1 MIPKIRRG
9 KKMSGL
15 VSYLLGPGEHNEHTD
30 RHIIAGSPTVMRE
43 VWLEHFDGPGDDAA
57 AREVALAVAD
67 EVEIPR
73 RLYGTQVRMK
83 AKPVA
88 VGVGGRELGLD
99 VVEPAGKGEKGQYK
113 DAPVWHC
120 VLALMPGEE
129 LSDDRWQQIADE
141 FMERMGFTGTPDGK
155 RAQARWV
162 AVRHGL
168 SGEHGEG
175 QDHIHIAASLVREDG
190 SKVSTYDYGPGKAKG
205 DWRRADEICGEL
217 EREFGLKVLA
227 SRKEGGG
234 LSENSRAEI
243 ERAKRLGTP
252 ETERER
258 LRRMVRAHA
267 VAAESETAFVTGLRE
282 AGVSIRARYAAGGTT
297 EVTGYSVRLQRGGSE
312 VGPWV
317 GGGKLA
323 GDLSLTALR
332 EQQWDDSPE
341 ARADALAAWKNR
353 TSGQAGRTREGG
365 VGAWQRAASE
375 AEQWRE
381 RLAEVPHGDRAQWA
395 WLAGQAAGVFAAW
408 SETLEGDQPGAFAA
422 AQHELTRSAQLARRT
437 DRWRPPPEHR
447 PSAFGDLAQL
457 LLAHPAG
464 SRPRTHTSRGA
475 RDGEAVAEM
484 AAVLL
489 ALMLLLL
496 LLAIAIAVEVARAHR
511 ARGELARATAVEQ
524 MTREHLDPVRAGW
537 ESELQSRRDQWDR
550 DAAQVFTAA
559 AGRAAHRV
567 IDRET
572 TSWGAPLRPPSQE
585 RQEQHKQEQKQN
597 QEWADKVLA
606 AASGPLTPPT
616 PAAADKARRKYYSEL
631 TDEEKS
637 RLRMM
642 TAVNAQSAS
651 HDLRPRGW
659 TDELLAAEL
668 AHRRTE
674 VELLAADIEARRAG
688 GGPHTRQVLADNAE
702 LSKQAEK
709 IVPAQQART
718 AAEEILAEQQRLA
731 TRKQNLQWQLAE
743 TPSRR
748 MLARKKLQT
757 QITETEGALE
767 ELTPKLTAAQT
778 AADAAA
784 KATGVPAHEWDATL
798 RQAHQQQQQWRL
810 RGAREKDQ
818 RDLSEDTTH
827 LRGLQR
833 DLDGVEAE
841 HARREQLTPEQRER
855 EIRIRTQSKP
865 RTTGRGRPL
874 QSPEPGRGA
883 GMPYQPPSLGRG
895 RGTDHGPSL

>member
-9 KKMSGL
+9 QKLGGL
-15 VSYLLGPGEHNEHTD
+15 VVYLLGKGDHNEHKD

-43 VWLEHFDGPGDDAA
+43 MWLEHFDGLGDDVTAA

-67 EVEIPR
+67 EIEIPR

-99 VVEPAGKGEKGQYK
+99 VIEPAGKGEKGQYR

-120 VLALMPGEE
+120 ALSLMPGEE

-168 SGEHGEG
+168 SGENGEG

-243 ERAKRLGTP
+243 ERAKRLGTA

-267 VAAESETAFVTGLRE
+267 VAAESETEFVTGLRE
-282 AGVSIRARYAAGGTT
+282 AGISVRARYAPGGTT
-297 EVTGYSVRLQRGGSE
+297 EVTGYSVRLKRGDSE
-312 VGPWV
+312 IGPWV

-365 VGAWQRAASE
+365 VGAWQRAATE
-375 AEQWRE
+375 AEQWRS
-381 RLAEVPHGDRAQWA
+381 RLADVPHGDRAQWA

-422 AQHELTRSAQLARRT
+422 AQLELTRSAQLARRT

-447 PSAFGDLAQL
+447 PSAFGELAQL

-475 RDGEAVAEM
+475 RDGEAIAEM
-484 AAVLL
+484 AVLLL
-489 ALMLLLL
+489 ALMLMLL
-496 LLAIAIAVEVARAHR
+496 LLAIAIAVQVARAHR

-524 MTREHLDPVRAGW
+524 MTREHLDPVRASW

-567 IDRET
+567 IDRQT
-572 TSWGAPLRPPSQE
+572 AVRLRPPSQE
-585 RQEQHKQEQKQN
+585 RREQHNHEQQQN
-597 QEWADKVLA
+597 REWADKVLA
-606 AASGPLTPPT
+606 AASGPLTPPM
-616 PAAADKARRKYYSEL
+616 PAAADKSRRKYYSEL

-642 TAVNAQSAS
+642 SVVNAQSAS
-651 HDLRPRGW
+651 RDLKPRGW

-674 VELLAADIEARRAG
+674 VELLAADIADRQAG
-688 GGPHTRQVLADNAE
+688 GGPHMRQVLADNAE

-718 AAEEILAEQQRLA
+718 AAEEILAEHQRLA
-731 TRKQNLQWQLAE
+731 TRKQNLQWQLEE
-743 TPSRR
+743 TPGRR
-748 MLARKKLQT
+748 MLARKKLHT

-767 ELTPKLTAAQT
+767 DLAPKLTAAET
-778 AADAAA
+778 AAKAAA
-784 KATGVPAHEWDATL
+784 KATGVPVHEWDATL
-798 RQAHQQQQQWRL
+798 RQAHEQQQQWRL
-810 RGAREKDQ
+810 RGARAKDQ
-818 RDLSEDTTH
+818 RDLDEDISH

-855 EIRIRTQSKP
+855 EIQIRTQSKP
-865 RTTGRGRPL
+865 RTTRRTI

-883 GMPYQPPSLGRG
+883 SMPYQPPDLGRDRG
-895 RGTDHGPSL
+895 RDHGPSL